1 LHKAYQN
8 GIPKIQLTGD
18 STYVISLP
26 KVWIKNNKINKGDVL
41 SVVARGEEITFRI
54 KEEKERAAEIKI
66 RTKDAEFLT
75 RLLITKYIQG
85 FDTIT
90 LSSKDRMDLKIRE
103 HLIKTSTHLIGL
115 EHFGETR
122 DTITFRMLM
131 KGGRD
136 FRESMERMHD
146 LSILSLKELLD
157 ELENQQFNESLLNG
171 IIQRDNDIDK
181 FYFLVLRQLSIIGG
195 YESIIW
201 AQVAKSIERISDHI
215 ETIAELTLEGNRIEK
230 DDALFYRQLIELYG
244 DAMLTLKNIDLQ
256 TAEDILTRVEKIR
269 SQNTEMKTKQGGKG
283 NNILI
288 YASFRRI
295 SEYLADMA
303 ESAINLS

>member
-1 LHKAYQN
+1 MEYR
-8 GIPKIQLTGD
+8 KIQLTGD

-201 AQVAKSIERISDHI
+201 AQVAKSIERIS
-215 ETIAELTLEGNRIEK
+215 TTS
-230 DDALFYRQLIELYG
+230 RQ
-244 DAMLTLKNIDLQ
+244 
-256 TAEDILTRVEKIR
+256 
-269 SQNTEMKTKQGGKG
+269 
-283 NNILI
+283 
-288 YASFRRI
+288 
-295 SEYLADMA
+295 
-303 ESAINLS
+303 